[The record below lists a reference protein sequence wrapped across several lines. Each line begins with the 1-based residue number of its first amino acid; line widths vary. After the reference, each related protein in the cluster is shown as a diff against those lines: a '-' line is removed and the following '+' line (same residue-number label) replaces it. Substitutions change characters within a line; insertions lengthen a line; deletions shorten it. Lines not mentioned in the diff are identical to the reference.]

1 VKIPG
6 PSLQWLLVFVPACF
20 WLRYGVVE
28 PSDTYI
34 FIIACL
40 AIIPLAGWLGRATEH
55 LAHHSG
61 EALGGFLNATFGNAA
76 ELIIAIAAMRA
87 GLYDVVKASLTGS
100 ILGNMLLVMG
110 AAFFFGGIKHRI
122 QEFNMTGARMHS
134 TMLLLSTI
142 ALVLPAV
149 FHHISGATAYEN
161 TFSLEIALTL
171 LAVYALSVLFTLR
184 THSFLFNAEVAEVEA
199 EGAEKVWG
207 VTHAICVLAGST
219 ALIAWI
225 SEILVGSVEVAAHSL
240 GMSSIFIGVI
250 VVAVVGNAAE
260 HSSAILMAIK
270 NRMDLAVGIAIGS
283 SIQVAAFV
291 APLLVVLS
299 FFIAPKPLNFVFS
312 EVEVMAV
319 FLSVLIAQQVT
330 GDGKSNWFEG
340 VQLLAVYI
348 LMGMMFY
355 LLPQT
360 APQTH

>member
-1 VKIPG
+1 MKFPR
-6 PSLQWLLVFVPACF
+6 PSLQWLLVFVPVCL
-20 WLRYGVVE
+20 WVRYGMAA

-34 FIIACL
+34 FVAACL

-142 ALVLPAV
+142 ALVLPAG
-149 FHHISGATAYEN
+149 FHHISGAAAYEN
-161 TFSLEIALTL
+161 TFSLEIAITL
-171 LAVYALSVLFTLR
+171 LAVYGLSVLFTLR

-199 EGAEKVWG
+199 EGAEKVWS
-207 VTHAICVLAGST
+207 VAHATCVLAGST
-219 ALIAWI
+219 AMIAWI

-240 GMSSIFIGVI
+240 GMSSIFVGVI

-260 HSSAILMAIK
+260 HSSAILMAVK

-299 FFIAPKPLNFVFS
+299 FIIAPTPLNFVFS
-312 EVEVMAV
+312 EVEVLAI

-355 LLPQT
+355 LLPQ
-360 APQTH
+360 AH